1 MYNWFSNNPTLKWGI
16 LLAFIVLFMFKKT
29 KVLKNTLVKMNYRT
43 CCVKSTYTNFSS
55 NSSDA
60 EYLISLFIN
69 YPNLANYVYFI
80 LHFHISASVN
90 AINLK
95 KSASNFRDEHWAGE
109 HITPWNYSTFLMF
122 SLLGCRIIQGKDL

>member
-16 LLAFIVLFMFKKT
+16 LLVFIVLFTFKKT

-43 CCVKSTYTNFSS
+43 CVKSTYTNFSS

-60 EYLISLFIN
+60 KYLISLFIKSRKLCLF
-69 YPNLANYVYFI
+69 YTF
-80 LHFHISASVN
+80 HFHISASVN

-109 HITPWNYSTFLMF
+109 RITPWNYSTFLMF
-122 SLLGCRIIQGKDL
+122 SLLGCWIIQGKDL